1 VELEAESDFFEL
13 FVDAFRFEPLS
24 TAGIPA

>member
-1 VELEAESDFFEL
+1 MLRFTL
-13 FVDAFRFEPLS
+13 VDLTRLDLAFRFEPLS